1 MRVVGWILL
10 IVVGIVVGLVVVVGG
25 GGLLVGKAKLN
36 TQYAIAPEKL
46 ALTVP
51 IETADVARGRHIA
64 TGIAS
69 CIDCH
74 GARLQGTVFLDIPP
88 FRMVAPNLTRGQGGI
103 GGTFTDADF
112 VRAIR
117 YGIGPDGHGLWV
129 MPAGDYTHLSDQDLA
144 DVIAYVKSVP
154 PVDNVISPKE
164 MRPLGLLL
172 LAFGQVP
179 PPDAA
184 TIDHDAMHPTSVST
198 AVSAQYGQYLAT
210 IAGCTGCH
218 GAGLSGGPI
227 MGMPAGTPVAQNIT
241 PAGIGTWTESDFMRA
256 LRVGKRP
263 DGTTLNSLMPWAY
276 YTRMTDAEIQS
287 LWLYVH
293 SVPPRQSGTH

>member
-1 MRVVGWILL
+1 MRVVGRILL
-10 IVVGIVVGLVVVVGG
+10 IVVGIFVGVILVSGG
-25 GGLLVGKAKLN
+25 AGLWIGKAKLDAK
-36 TQYAIAPEKL
+36 YAIAPEQL
-46 ALTVP
+46 VLSVP
-51 IETADVARGRHIA
+51 VDTADVTRGHHIA
-64 TGIAS
+64 TAIAG

-74 GARLQGTVFLDIPP
+74 GAHLQGTVFLDVPP

-117 YGIGPDGHGLWV
+117 HGVGPDGHGLFV
-129 MPAGDYTHLSDQDLA
+129 MPAGDYSHLSDQDLG
-144 DVIAYVKSVP
+144 DLIAYVKSVP
-154 PVDNVISPKE
+154 PVDNVMAPKA

-184 TIDHDAMHPTSVST
+184 TIDHNAVHPARMS
-198 AVSAQYGQYLAT
+198 SAINVQYGQYLAT
-210 IAGCTGCH
+210 IGGCLGCH

-227 MGMPAGTPVAQNIT
+227 VGMPPDTPVAANIT
-241 PAGIGTWTESDFMRA
+241 PEGIGTWTESDFERA

-263 DGTTLNSLMPWAY
+263 DGTTLNSLMPWTY

-287 LWLYVH
+287 LWLYVR
-293 SVPPRQSGTH
+293 SVPRRQTGTH